1 MNNALV
7 YSMHVDE
14 GDVASNY
21 SFEQLKLSVST
32 LRKYNKDLKV
42 LVYIS
47 PKGILGTN
55 KFKIDNTNLEFVEYN
70 ADYDKRLN
78 KF

>member
-7 YSMHVDE
+7 YSLHCDE
-14 GDVASNY
+14 NNLYLNY

-42 LVYIS
+42 VVYVS
-47 PKGILGTN
+47 PSGLLDIIKIL
-55 KFKIDNTNLEFVEYN
+55 
-70 ADYDKRLN
+70 
-78 KF
+78 